1 MAGLNK
7 AILIGRIGRDP
18 QIREFE
24 SGVKQVTFSLA
35 TTESYRDSSGNWVEQ
50 TEWHYIV
57 GYRYLA
63 EKSFAKGDLV
73 YVEGKIR
80 TRKYTDQNGIEK
92 YTTEIVADKINI
104 LIRKNAMTSGPY
116 DAPPPPAPPATGQ
129 GTTTPAAANNTPATN
144 TSSPA
149 ADDTASDLSASDGTD
164 DLPF

>member
-1 MAGLNK
+1 MAGVNK

-24 SGVKQVTFSLA
+24 NGVKQISFSVA
-35 TTESYRDSSGNWVEQ
+35 TTESYRDSNGAWIDQ
-50 TEWHYIV
+50 TEWHNIV

-73 YVEGKIR
+73 YVEGKIK

-92 YTTEIVADKINI
+92 YITEIIADKINI
-104 LIRKNAMTSGPY
+104 ILRKGAGSVSGDSMQSSETPLPSGP
-116 DAPPPPAPPATGQ
+116 
-129 GTTTPAAANNTPATN
+129 
-144 TSSPA
+144 
-149 ADDTASDLSASDGTD
+149 ASDNTVTDLPASEDATD